1 MPNNSALTQTCFMQ
15 ILGINAAVRNA
26 CINGNL
32 ATAKELLT
40 KEIDADA
47 DNYNSY
53 ANRSI
58 IMMRQLDWD
67 HALHDAIKVGYAEP

>member
-1 MPNNSALTQTCFMQ
+1 MQ
-15 ILGINAAVRNA
+15 ILDINAAVRNA
-26 CINGNL
+26 CITGDL
-32 ATAKELLT
+32 HTAKELLT
-40 KEIDADA
+40 KEIGADA

-58 IMMRQLDWD
+58 IMTRQLDWD